1 MHVVSIVLQQLCC
14 RYCFAATVTKL
25 FQNGVVS
32 IFIAWVVEIETCY
45 RNKNMLQEL
54 HCS

>member
-1 MHVVSIVLQQLCC
+1 MLYQLCCSNCVVAIVLQQLLQQ
-14 RYCFAATVTKL
+14 L
-25 FQNGVVS
+25 FQNGVVA
-32 IFIAWVVEIETCY
+32 ILTAWVVEIETCY